1 LRNKVTKI
9 ISGGQTG
16 ADRAALDFAL
26 AHGFAIGGFVPK
38 GRLAEDGTIPA
49 SYPDLIETASP
60 EPAERTRLNVLN
72 SDATLILSH
81 GDLMGGSLLTE
92 KLAAE
97 HKKPVL
103 SIDLQK
109 HDLDKAAQVV
119 SEWLERTD
127 CGTLNVAGPRAS
139 EDGDIYDAVTKL
151 FHAIFDQAL

>member
-26 AHGFAIGGFVPK
+26 ASGFSTGGFVPR

-49 SYPDLIETASP
+49 SYPDLVETASP
-60 EPAERTRLNVLN
+60 DPAERTRLNVLN
-72 SDATLILSH
+72 SDATLILTH
-81 GDLMGGSLLTE
+81 GNLMGGSLLTA

-103 SIDLQK
+103 TIDLQE
-109 HDLDKAAQVV
+109 HDLDKAVQIIN
-119 SEWLERTD
+119 EWLETT
-127 CGTLNVAGPRAS
+127 GSVTLNVAGPRAS

-151 FHAIFDQAL
+151 LHEVFDQAV